1 MGGVELGAGPADDL
15 VSVLGAAPPAG
26 DELSTCKDKTPSV
39 LLLFNYQR
47 HADVDVAV
55 VDFGCPSSRSS
66 SPAASS
72 AVAFFG
78 QDSRAIDP
86 GLDSTLVADAGSY
99 SVRRSPITPDVF
111 GETAA
116 QATKTASAHGF
127 ALAFGGEEVDR
138 LYAPGTVLLQF
149 PPAGMSDLGNQVDVI
164 LSAPISLPCTAA
176 DLDLSYEGYQGAAGS
191 YAASFLVRNVSASS
205 CLLAGPMK
213 LTGTEKSGH
222 RMTGTAEFTAP
233 AGSVLS
239 AGAAP
244 WPAGSSPSVG
254 EVFGTLAVSSPD
266 YCPGRTVVPALWS
279 FSTSGGTLSVANS
292 LRGKAFP
299 TCGGA
304 LSPFG
309 TFSID

>member
-1 MGGVELGAGPADDL
+1 
-15 VSVLGAAPPAG
+15 
-26 DELSTCKDKTPSV
+26 
-39 LLLFNYQR
+39 LFNYPR

-55 VDFGCPSSRSS
+55 MDLGCPSSR
-66 SPAASS
+66 PSS
-72 AVAFFG
+72 AVVFFG
-78 QDSRAIDP
+78 RDSHAIDP

-99 SVRRSPITPDVF
+99 GVPRPPVTPDVF

-138 LYAPGTVLLQF
+138 LYPPGTVLLQF
-149 PPAGMSDLGNQVDVI
+149 PPAGMGDIGNQVDVI
-164 LSAPISLPCTAA
+164 LSAPISPPCTPA

-205 CLLAGPMK
+205 CRLAGPMK

-222 RMTGTAEFTAP
+222 PVTGTAELTAP
-233 AGSVLS
+233 VGSVLS
-239 AGAAP
+239 AGATP
-244 WPAGSSPSVG
+244 WLAGSSPPVG
-254 EVFGTLAVSSPD
+254 DVFGTLAVSSPD
-266 YCPGRTVVPALWS
+266 YCPGHTVVPALWR
-279 FSTSGGTLSVANS
+279 FSVGGGTLNVANS
-292 LRGKAFP
+292 LLGKAFP

-304 LSPFG
+304 LSAFG